1 MTVEIIGFITLVVGI
16 AGLFLQPSFIV
27 YVFMAS
33 TLLGAAAAFIL
44 EAVGGTNI
52 SPSHLL
58 LGFLSLTLLSQPDI
72 RRNALTSIQSG
83 GASFWLLVTLIYSL
97 LSAYFLPRFFEG
109 QTFVFA
115 VRAQNS
121 GSVLLAPS
129 MSNITQSIYF
139 IGNFVCFILLS
150 AYANS
155 AAGRRVLLNA
165 ALACAI
171 LNLGFAALDLIT
183 YWTGTTDLLS
193 FIRNANYTLLSDT
206 EVAGFK
212 RIVGSFTEASSFGY
226 CTLGYF
232 AFTSQ
237 LWFNGVRP
245 RLTFVVMMLSLISL
259 VFSTSTTAYVGLG
272 IYLIVVYGATAFRFA
287 TKSATPRMVLFLIA
301 GPIVAAFAVLLIQF
315 SDTYSAYIGGLLD
328 TMVFNKLSTDSG
340 VERSMWNQQA
350 LQSFVD
356 TFGFGV
362 GNGSVRASSFVVA
375 CLASLGFI
383 GTIMYG
389 MFLYYVM
396 IGSPTPATAAPLDR
410 ALREA
415 AKSTCLAWLIGT
427 TVSGALLDLGIPFFA
442 YAALASIIPSPYAN
456 VEKQRVEFL
465 RERASAATI

>member
-1 MTVEIIGFITLVVGI
+1 MTIEIIGFITLIFGL

-33 TLLGAAAAFIL
+33 TLLGAAAAIIL

-58 LGFLSLTLLSQPDI
+58 LGFLSLTLLSQPEI
-72 RRNALTSIQSG
+72 RRNAMIGIKSG

-97 LSAYFLPRFFEG
+97 FSAYFMPRFFEG

-115 VRAQNS
+115 VRAQSS

-129 MSNITQSIYF
+129 MANVTQSIYF
-139 IGNFVCFILLS
+139 IGDFVCFILLS
-150 AYANS
+150 AYAQS
-155 AAGRRVLLNA
+155 IAGRRVLLNA
-165 ALACAI
+165 ALACAV
-171 LNLGFAALDLIT
+171 LNLGFAALDLVT

-232 AFTSQ
+232 AFTSR
-237 LWFNGVRP
+237 LWFHGVRP
-245 RLTFVVMMLSLISL
+245 RLTFAVMTLSLISL

-272 IYLIVVYGATAFRFA
+272 LYLAVTYGSTAYRFA
-287 TKSATPRMVLFLIA
+287 TQSATPRMMLFLVA
-301 GPIVAAFAVLLIQF
+301 GPIVAAFATLLILF

-340 VERSMWNQQA
+340 IERSMWNQQA
-350 LQSFVD
+350 LQSFFD

-375 CLASLGFI
+375 MLASLGFI

-389 MFLYYVM
+389 MFLFYVM
-396 IGSPTPATAAPLDR
+396 IGDPTSPASDPLDK
-410 ALREA
+410 AIREA

-442 YAALASIIPSPYAN
+442 YAALASTAPAPLASG
-456 VEKQRVEFL
+456 EKQRMDFL
-465 RERASAATI
+465 RGTSAAAT